1 LTVNPKLR
9 DLEPK
14 SKKNQ
19 KKRSACMLEL
29 SSDMLVSNPDLGVT
43 TQAEHD
49 SQHGPKMITF
59 DPLLRFC
66 QS

>member
-1 LTVNPKLR
+1 
-9 DLEPK
+9 
-14 SKKNQ
+14 
-19 KKRSACMLEL
+19 MLEL